1 MSTQILDIFNRIGSV
16 SGKHK
21 STSGYVFDK
30 YGGEIDG
37 VSVTYHEG
45 AREVSFES
53 NEKIFREKRNDR
65 RRKLYNDLREQD
77 SFEFEA
83 KKANR
88 REKYKYQGRS
98 HENK

>member
-1 MSTQILDIFNRIGSV
+1 MSTQILEIFNRIGSV

-21 STSGYVFDK
+21 PKSGYAFDK
-30 YGGEIDG
+30 YGGEIEG

-53 NEKIFREKRNDR
+53 NEKIFREKRNAR
-65 RRKLYNDLREQD
+65 RRELYNDLREQD
-77 SFEFEA
+77 SSQFEA

-88 REKYKYQGRS
+88 REKYKHQGR

>member
-1 MSTQILDIFNRIGSV
+1 MSTQILEIFNRIGSV

-21 STSGYVFDK
+21 SKSGYAFDK
-30 YGGEIDG
+30 YGGDTDG

-53 NEKIFREKRNDR
+53 NEKIFREKRNAR
-65 RRKLYNDLREQD
+65 RRELYNDLREQD
-77 SFEFEA
+77 SSQFEA

-88 REKYKYQGRS
+88 REKYKYQGR
-98 HENK
+98 